1 MNDDTIQPGIA
12 GTYSVVVADEH
23 VPLHLRG
30 TNAEGAATPELVRFM
45 EKASMDAL
53 EKHLGADQTSVGT
66 KVSLTYMAGT
76 PKGMRVEARA
86 RLVEREGRRCA
97 FEVEIQDEV
106 EVVARGTNERFIVPR
121 ERTNEKLMR
130 KIEEI
135 ERRQISSLPG
145 E

>member
-1 MNDDTIQPGIA
+1 MNDGAIRPGIA

-30 TNAEGAATPELVRFM
+30 TNAEVVATPELVRFV
-45 EKASMDAL
+45 EKAAMAAL
-53 EKHLGADQTSVGT
+53 AEHLSPDQTSVGT
-66 KVSLTYMAGT
+66 KVSLTHMAGT

-86 RLVEREGRRCA
+86 RLLEREGRRCA

-106 EVVARGTNERFIVPR
+106 EVVARGENERFIVPR

-130 KIEEI
+130 KIEEVNK
-135 ERRQISSLPG
+135 RQ
-145 E
+145 